1 MCVDAEELEQFES
14 GLPQVVCNVPG
25 ESSSP
30 AHSVEE
36 SWPAH
41 SLTINFVGGVQSVDK
56 RMQEGLAE
64 VMGASLTLAMS
75 RKLGPSSADFLSL
88 RRRKGRPTS
97 TQYLSPAIA
106 QRGEKLIGSILPLS
120 VSLSVDHRSAG
131 RCAESLSTK
140 LHSCR
145 KGSIYLRLRKRPEA
159 ASAFITSLQ
168 SYPCNWSAY
177 IGLSSCI
184 SSIAELETI
193 LPTLPRHPFTT
204 CFEIHTKLDLHSGAE
219 RVGELVDE
227 LERDVFSVG
236 LAEKGRREGK
246 TWVWGAGQK
255 AMIAYHLRGTCTSSL
270 ASRVSLRRWLTPLP
284 FFLAAQTS
292 TRPRAAST
300 RSKDWTHTDW
310 TTSTRTQ
317 TCSTSFPNSANL
329 LSWRRSTARLTAI
342 GQRRAL

>member
-1 MCVDAEELEQFES
+1 
-14 GLPQVVCNVPG
+14 
-25 ESSSP
+25 
-30 AHSVEE
+30 
-36 SWPAH
+36 
-41 SLTINFVGGVQSVDK
+41 
-56 RMQEGLAE
+56 MQEGLAE

-75 RKLGPSSADFLSL
+75 RKSVLHLLTSSPS

-97 TQYLSPAIA
+97 TQCLSTAIT
-106 QRGEKLIGSILPLS
+106 QRGEKLVGSILPLS

-140 LHSCR
+140 LHCCR
-145 KGSIYLRLRKRPEA
+145 KGTIYLRLRKRPEA

-255 AMIAYHLRGTCTSSL
+255 AMIAYHLRGTCTASL
-270 ASRVSLRRWLTPLP
+270 ASRLSLRRWLTPLP
-284 FFLAAQTS
+284 FLSRCADFDTAESGFDTVQRLDPYRLDDVDTYSNMLYVIPKLSKLAQLAKEYSKIDRNRAETCALIGAPPRPLNQRS
-292 TRPRAAST
+292 CPRAT
-300 RSKDWTHTDW
+300 
-310 TTSTRTQ
+310 
-317 TCSTSFPNSANL
+317 N
-329 LSWRRSTARLTAI
+329 
-342 GQRRAL
+342 